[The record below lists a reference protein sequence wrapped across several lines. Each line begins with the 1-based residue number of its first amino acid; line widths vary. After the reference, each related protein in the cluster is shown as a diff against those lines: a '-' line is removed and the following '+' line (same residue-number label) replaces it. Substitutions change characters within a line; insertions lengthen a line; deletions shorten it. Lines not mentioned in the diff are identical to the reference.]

1 MNFEHEH
8 DEVIELG
15 TASIETRGPT
25 VGKDDNQAGLI
36 PFAGL
41 SDE

>member
-1 MNFEHEH
+1 MNREYEQ
-8 DEVIELG
+8 DELIELG
-15 TASIETRGPT
+15 AVSIETRGPT

-36 PFAGL
+36 LFAGI